1 MRQEDA
7 MKRAHAAIA
16 GQSAGRSKYMR
27 FLLKAGLFILLFA
40 MTSCTAKLETTI
52 RNDLSARMALR
63 LDIPELLS
71 SRVRQI
77 SGISPQASLFDVD
90 QLKKE
95 FAGRFSIF
103 LIDVSTTGPDGLTS
117 IVWVPDLIA
126 LSKDRTLVPEGLISV
141 KTIPGSG
148 TLPDQKELSVSINRK
163 NASAAF
169 KLFPG
174 VDRKLLESMSPPA
187 LDPDPLS
194 AAEYRM
200 NLEQVIIGKRAMP
213 AFDLCALDISLTAPK
228 TIQSATGGTAQGQV
242 FKARISLFDMLT
254 LEKPIQFSLRWID

>member
-1 MRQEDA
+1 MRQ
-7 MKRAHAAIA
+7 AHDTFSGRLAGHSKHSRFALLACLLIA
-16 GQSAGRSKYMR
+16 G
-27 FLLKAGLFILLFA
+27 FA
-40 MTSCTAKLETTI
+40 MASCTAKLDTTI

-77 SGISPQASLFDVD
+77 SSISPQASLFDVD

-117 IVWVPDLIA
+117 IVWVPDLIVLA
-126 LSKDRTLVPEGLISV
+126 KDRSLIPEGLLSV

-148 TLPDQKELSVSINRK
+148 NLPAQKELSVSINRQ
-163 NASAAF
+163 NAAAAF

-174 VDRKLLESMSPPA
+174 MDRKLLDSMSPPA

-213 AFDLCALDISLTAPK
+213 AFDLCALELTLTAPK
-228 TIQSATGGTAQGQV
+228 TIQSATGGTVQGQV